1 MRDNNLFHLIRV
13 KDVSSTGVTA
23 PVLSCTRASVRVM
36 SASVAE
42 VNHLKP
48 CSLYDPSVWGT
59 ATVSVPLAEE
69 KKQGE
74 KGCTPIISFVLHSKT
89 EKVVDVD

>member
-1 MRDNNLFHLIRV
+1 MV
-13 KDVSSTGVTA
+13 A
-23 PVLSCTRASVRVM
+23 PPRSCTLASVRVT

-48 CSLYDPSVWGT
+48 WSLYDPSVCGT

-69 KKQGE
+69 MHE
-74 KGCTPIISFVLHSKT
+74 RVSFCSDNYSDSNVYHRFNL
-89 EKVVDVD
+89 EDLFI

>member
-1 MRDNNLFHLIRV
+1 MLGESKKVR
-13 KDVSSTGVTA
+13 STGVVA
-23 PVLSCTRASVRVM
+23 PVLSCTLASVRVM

-48 CSLYDPSVWGT
+48 CSLYEPSVWGA

-69 KKQGE
+69 VQDKE
-74 KGCTPIISFVLHSKT
+74 R
-89 EKVVDVD
+89 

>member
-1 MRDNNLFHLIRV
+1 MLEH
-13 KDVSSTGVTA
+13 VSSTGVVA
-23 PVLSCTRASVRVM
+23 PVLSCALASVRVM

-48 CSLYDPSVWGT
+48 WSLYEPSVWGT

-69 KKQGE
+69 MQDRE
-74 KGCTPIISFVLHSKT
+74 RQLMHYNS
-89 EKVVDVD
+89 